1 MMPNLKEV
9 TKPKTLMELFRMDHK
24 PQYLLKDS
32 NGEWRVAKIVMDF
45 RNSRFGL
52 RYNGEYD
59 VRLKI
64 DADLNDYVVE
74 IYEIDELFNMIKTG
88 K

>member
-1 MMPNLKEV
+1 MPNLREV
-9 TKPKTLMELFRMDHK
+9 KKPKTLMELFRMDHK
-24 PQYLLKDS
+24 PQYMVKDS
-32 NGEWRVAKIVMDF
+32 GNEWRVMRIIMDF

-52 RYNGEYD
+52 RFNGDYD
-59 VRLKI
+59 VRTLKL
-64 DADLNDYVVE
+64 DSDLETYIVE